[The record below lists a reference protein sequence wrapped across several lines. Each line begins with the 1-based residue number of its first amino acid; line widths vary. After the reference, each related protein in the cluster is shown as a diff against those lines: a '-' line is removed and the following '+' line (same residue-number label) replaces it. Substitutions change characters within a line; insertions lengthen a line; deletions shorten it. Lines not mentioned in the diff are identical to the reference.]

1 MSLSLEQAQWLVQF
15 MQNLPGADRE
25 YEDAARAQREQAA
38 RGMNVQ
44 QQQQHM
50 QQQQY
55 VQQQQHVL
63 PEHAGYGEYAGYEEE
78 GFEAGYAEAPFYGDG
93 YEMGYE

>member
-44 QQQQHM
+44 QHM
-50 QQQQY
+50 QQQQ
-55 VQQQQHVL
+55 QQHMQQHVL
-63 PEHAGYGEYAGYEEE
+63 PEHTGYREYAGYEEE